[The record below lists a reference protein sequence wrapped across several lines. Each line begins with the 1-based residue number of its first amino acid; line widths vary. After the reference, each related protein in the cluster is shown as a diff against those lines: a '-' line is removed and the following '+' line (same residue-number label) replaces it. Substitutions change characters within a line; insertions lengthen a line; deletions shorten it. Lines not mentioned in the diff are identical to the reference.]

1 MGKPPRQSGRKV
13 TFTPEAAQRIA
24 RAVVTVEKGDRSI
37 EAAGRQSAGGDDAL
51 VRGKFSGSWAKGA
64 TKTVTDATLSAVTYE
79 AKNYVASLLPTTG
92 EMGCQLCY
100 TAGEWVLVGWD
111 WHSMAGYDATK
122 QQVLTHAANGGLAW
136 VSTTACT

>member
-24 RAVVTVEKGDRSI
+24 RAVVAVEKGDRSI
-37 EAAGRQSAGGDDAL
+37 EAAGRQSAAGDDAL
-51 VRGKFSGSWAKGA
+51 VRGKFSGAWNKGDA
-64 TKTVTDATLSAVTYE
+64 KTVTDATLSAVTYE
-79 AKNYVASLLPTTG
+79 AKNYVASLLPAG

-100 TAGEWVLVGWD
+100 AAGEWVLVTWD
-111 WHSMAGYDATK
+111 WQAISGYSGST
-122 QQVLTHAANGGLAW
+122 QQVLTHNTNGQLVW

>member
-1 MGKPPRQSGRKV
+1 MAKPPRQSGRKV

-24 RAVVTVEKGDRSI
+24 RAVVAVEKGDRSI
-37 EAAGRQSAGGDDAL
+37 AAAGRQSAAGDDAII
-51 VRGKFSGSWAKGA
+51 RGKFSGSWNKGS

-79 AKNYVASLLPTTG
+79 AKNYVASLLPTG

-100 TAGEWVLVGWD
+100 TAGEWVLVAWD
-111 WHSMAGYDATK
+111 WQAISGYSGST
-122 QQVLTHAANGGLAW
+122 QQVLTHNTSGQLVW